1 MKSELKTTNESL
13 LRSMSSELTLQ
24 REIQTGQVDPQDK
37 EALVIKSK
45 YENYLMSI
53 FEKCLRKLGNDKM
66 SCEEVQRQQGELLS
80 KINAQETAIT
90 GLDNDIKTLSGKV
103 ASAPALSVVP
113 SATIKEENQTT
124 DPPPRKRWRNSVW
137 KFVKSAF
144 VGNVLK
150 NYHFW
155 IVFEIVGTI
164 AWGIYMIVDNKNL
177 YLEQTARLEW
187 LDAEF
192 GRFRDYRAARFEVNQ
207 LIDEVGTDSVRVLIK
222 EKKKGK

>member
-13 LRSMSSELTLQ
+13 LREISTEITLQ
-24 REIQTGQVDPQDK
+24 REILTGQVDPQDK

-45 YENYLMSI
+45 YENYLMSV
-53 FEKCLRKLGNDKM
+53 FEKCLRKLGNDNM
-66 SCEEVQRQQGELLS
+66 SCEEVQRLQGELLS

-113 SATIKEENQTT
+113 SSTIKEENLTT
-124 DPPPRKRWRNSVW
+124 DPPPRKRWRDSVW
-137 KFVKSAF
+137 KFLKSAF

-150 NYHFW
+150 NFHFW
-155 IVFEIVGTI
+155 IVIEIVGTI

-177 YLEQTARLEW
+177 YLEQTARLE
-187 LDAEF
+187 
-192 GRFRDYRAARFEVNQ
+192 
-207 LIDEVGTDSVRVLIK
+207 
-222 EKKKGK
+222 